1 MTKDAYIIKK
11 GQIYLPSYFRN
22 WEQRIDTPANSLSP
36 HAHFK
41 YDYKI
46 LGTLYNVY
54 AKEIID
60 GFARYQKV
68 TSIWD
73 RTSDRQVEKLEVIV
87 GK

>member
-54 AKEIID
+54 AKEHGA
-60 GFARYQKV
+60 GFQLV

-73 RTSDRQVEKLEVIV
+73 RTSSREVEKLEVIV